1 MAKKKLENMTFEERM
16 EYYDKRNAKEAA
28 ERQKIVD
35 QIPADMMRL
44 IADLATKAERVSD
57 TGGYGCN
64 GGVRYLSAF
73 DLQELESA
81 VQDVRHKFNLSEF
94 SG

>member
-1 MAKKKLENMTFEERM
+1 MAKKLENMTPEERM
-16 EYYDKRNAKEAA
+16 EYYAKRHAKEAA
-28 ERQKIVD
+28 ERQKIID
-35 QIPADMMRL
+35 AIPADMMRL

-64 GGVRYLSAF
+64 GGVRYLPAF

-81 VQDVRHKFNLSEF
+81 VQEVRRKFNLPEF